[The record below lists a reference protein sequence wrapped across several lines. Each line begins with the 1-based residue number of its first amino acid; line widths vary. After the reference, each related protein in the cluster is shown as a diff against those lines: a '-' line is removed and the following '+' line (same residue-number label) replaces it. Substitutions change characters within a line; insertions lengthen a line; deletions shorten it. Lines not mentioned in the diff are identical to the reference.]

1 MNAAQNGDARHAALA
16 SRTRREL
23 LELVAASAEPL
34 GASEVASRVNLHI
47 TTVRFHLD
55 QLEAAHL
62 IRRDVERDGR
72 RGRPRVVYR
81 AAPAAAHSSVHR
93 QLIEV
98 LAGALAT
105 DPDGGRERAVH
116 AGEDWADALLAQASG
131 RAPRNTGKGDPG
143 TGDAAKRLVDV
154 LDSVGFEPE
163 LPARR
168 AQAGTAFDADPP
180 ASGDERVM
188 DLMAC
193 PFRQAALDHPSVV
206 CSVHRGLIAG
216 TLERMGHDRSEASL
230 HPFVQPDLCT
240 VTLRGPLAN
249 ASAYDAT
256 ASKR

>member
-1 MNAAQNGDARHAALA
+1 MSSVQNGDARHAALA

-23 LELVAASAEPL
+23 LELIAASGEPL
-34 GASEVASRVNLHI
+34 GAAEVAGRVNLHI

-55 QLEAAHL
+55 QLAAAHL

-81 AAPAAAHSSVHR
+81 VSPTAAPSSVHR

-105 DPDGGRERAVH
+105 DDDGGRARAVR
-116 AGEDWADALLAQASG
+116 AGEDWADALLEQAATGGRYSG
-131 RAPRNTGKGDPG
+131 Q
-143 TGDAAKRLVDV
+143 GDASETDPARPLIDV

-163 LPARR
+163 PSANG
-168 AQAGTAFDADPP
+168 AEADTAG
-180 ASGDERVM
+180 ERVV

-206 CSVHRGLIAG
+206 CSVHSGLIAG
-216 TLERMGHDRSEASL
+216 TLERMGHDRGEAGL
-230 HPFVQPDLCT
+230 HPFVQPELCT
-240 VTLRGPLAN
+240 VTLRGPLA
-249 ASAYDAT
+249 AARRGDVT
-256 ASKR
+256 TTRG

>member
-16 SRTRREL
+16 SRTRRDL

-34 GASEVASRVNLHI
+34 GAADVASRVNLHI

-81 AAPAAAHSSVHR
+81 AAPASAHSSVHR
-93 QLIEV
+93 QLIQV

-116 AGEDWADALLAQASG
+116 AGEDWADALLAQATGSP
-131 RAPRNTGKGDPG
+131 PRSASQGGAATTDP
-143 TGDAAKRLVDV
+143 AKPLVDV

-163 LPARR
+163 LSARNR
-168 AQAGTAFDADPP
+168 EAGT
-180 ASGDERVM
+180 SGGERVV

-193 PFRQAALDHPSVV
+193 PFRQAALDHPNVV

-216 TLERMGHDRSEASL
+216 TLERMGHDRGEASL
-230 HPFVQPDLCT
+230 HPFVQPELCT
-240 VTLRGPLAN
+240 VTLRGSLA
-249 ASAYDAT
+249 DPV
-256 ASKR
+256 R

>member
-1 MNAAQNGDARHAALA
+1 MNSAQNGDAQHAALA

-34 GASEVASRVNLHI
+34 GAAEVASRINLHI

-81 AAPAAAHSSVHR
+81 VAPAAAHSSVHR

-116 AGEDWADALLAQASG
+116 AGERWADALLDQAAASGPGASG
-131 RAPRNTGKGDPG
+131 RVDSTPQ
-143 TGDAAKRLVDV
+143 DAAATLIDV
-154 LDSVGFEPE
+154 LDSVGFDPE
-163 LPARR
+163 LPAHAAER
-168 AQAGTAFDADPP
+168 TPDADGE
-180 ASGDERVM
+180 SGERVI

-193 PFRQAALDHPSVV
+193 PFREAALDHPNVV

-216 TLERMGHDRSEASL
+216 TLERTGHDRGEARL
-230 HPFVQPDLCT
+230 HPFVQPELCT
-240 VTLRGPLAN
+240 VTLAGPLA
-249 ASAYDAT
+249 AAAT
-256 ASKR
+256 LDVTPT